1 MALVPRKGL
10 GAVRAD
16 VRLLHAALV
25 RAHMVAHPVFP
36 LEALLADG
44 AGVRLLVRVGQ
55 PVAVEVV
62 DVPEGLST
70 GLAGVVLPH
79 LIGAGNGIRIGILRE
94 EAEKFSHK
102 YTLKSFPAVR
112 GPLSAPGI
120 NTS

>member
-36 LEALLADG
+36 LEALLADW
-44 AGVRLLVRVGQ
+44 AGVRLLIRVGQ

-79 LIGAGNGIRIGILRE
+79 LIGAGNGIRILRE
-94 EAEKFSHK
+94 EAEKFSRK